1 LGPPRSLSVWRH
13 FSGTVCLMC
22 SDVLTVVTICVTN
35 CYMRTIMNISLPAS
49 LADEVRAEVAENG
62 YASVSEFIRKLV
74 RDWKKA
80 KAINDVLESEKE
92 FRQGKGKVLR
102 SLADLR

>member
-1 LGPPRSLSVWRH
+1 MTS
-13 FSGTVCLMC
+13 
-22 SDVLTVVTICVTN
+22 VTICVTN

-74 RDWKKA
+74 RDWKKT
-80 KAINDVLESEKE
+80 KAINDVLKSEE
-92 FRQGKGKVLR
+92 EINQGKGKILHSLR
-102 SLADLR
+102 DLR